1 MKVNLKGQGRFRLAP
16 GSAGDEFLLIS
27 MCYDDRYVK
36 SKLVFSL
43 AKRLGAFP
51 HAARYVRVLIEN
63 PLRPASS
70 DGRDPVFENEGLYL
84 LVDDPASSLERRFA
98 RLETVVRRRNDAKR
112 ATEPGKGTPEVK
124 RPKALDL
131 ESTYLRRYD
140 RLALVAAT
148 CAT

>member
-1 MKVNLKGQGRFRLAP
+1 MKVNLKGRGRFRLAP

-63 PLRPASS
+63 PLVASNETA
-70 DGRDPVFENEGLYL
+70 PVLENEGLYL
-84 LVDDPASSLERRFA
+84 LVDDPASSLERRFL
-98 RLETVVRRRNDAKR
+98 RLRTVVRRRNDAKR
-112 ATEPGKGTPEVK
+112 LTEPGKGTPEVK
-124 RPKALDL
+124 RPKLSL
-131 ESTYLRRYD
+131 IHI
-140 RLALVAAT
+140 
-148 CAT
+148 